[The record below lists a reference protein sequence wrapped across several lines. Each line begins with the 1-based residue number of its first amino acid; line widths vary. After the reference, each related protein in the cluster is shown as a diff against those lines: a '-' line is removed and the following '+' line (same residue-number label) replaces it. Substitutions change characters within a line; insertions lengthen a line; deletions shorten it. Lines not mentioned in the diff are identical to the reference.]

1 MVTLSEVAT
10 FIDVSRP
17 KEQKQSI
24 IDQST
29 KDFETKSKQAKSHS
43 QKRLVKNGLLALKGV
58 HRRMFSLDQKPKTTV
73 QKAYRCVRRLGPF

>member
-73 QKAYRCVRRLGPF
+73 